1 MYDYKI
7 QVENIKCGGCE
18 NSIKSALKNKY
29 KLDEVLIDNESGIIE
44 VRASHEFD
52 EGKIADTLAKMGYP
66 KIGEGNN
73 LQKAKSYV
81 SCMIG
86 RIKPEN

>member
-1 MYDYKI
+1 MNTYKI

-18 NSIKSALKNKY
+18 NSIRSKLKQKY
-29 KLDEVLIDNESGIIE
+29 KLDEVNVDSETGVIE
-44 VRASHEFD
+44 ISADHEFNSGD
-52 EGKIADTLAKMGYP
+52 IATTLAKMGYP

-73 LQKAKSYV
+73 IQKAKSYV

-86 RIKPEN
+86 RMKDEV